1 MSKINIAIDG
11 YSSCG
16 KSTLA
21 KEIAK
26 NLDYVFIDTGAMYR
40 AVTFFALEHNLI
52 LDVKVNTEQLI
63 SMLDEIHISFQFNSE
78 RGASDV
84 YLNGVNI
91 EKEIREMEVSNNVSP
106 VAAIKEV
113 RKKLVE
119 LQQKMGE
126 DKGVVMDGRDIGT
139 VVFPTAELKIFMTAD
154 TAVRTK
160 RRYDELIAKGVSTTM
175 KEVQKN
181 LEERD
186 YIDTHREEDPLRQAE
201 DAKVLDNSEI
211 TREDQLKLA
220 LSWVKE
226 AKSA

>member
-52 LDVKVNTEQLI
+52 LDGKVNTEQLI

-78 RGASDV
+78 RAASDV
-84 YLNGVNI
+84 YLNGINI

-106 VAAIKEV
+106 IAAIKEV

-126 DKGVVMDGRDIGT
+126 SKGVVMDGRDIGT
-139 VVFPTAELKIFMTAD
+139 VVFPKAELKIFMTAD
-154 TAVRTK
+154 TAIRTK
-160 RRYDELIAKGVSTTM
+160 RRYDELINKGVQTTM

-181 LEERD
+181 LQERD

-211 TREDQLKLA
+211 TREEQLQLA

-226 AKSA
+226 AQSA

>member
-52 LDVKVNTEQLI
+52 LDGKVNAEQLI

-78 RGASDV
+78 RAASDV

-126 DKGVVMDGRDIGT
+126 SKGVVMDGRDIGT
-139 VVFPTAELKIFMTAD
+139 VVFPKAELKIFMTAD

-160 RRYDELIAKGVSTTM
+160 RRYDELINKGVQTTM
-175 KEVQKN
+175 EEVQKN
-181 LEERD
+181 LQERD

-211 TREDQLKLA
+211 TREEQLQLA
-220 LSWVKE
+220 LSWAEE
-226 AKSA
+226 AQSA